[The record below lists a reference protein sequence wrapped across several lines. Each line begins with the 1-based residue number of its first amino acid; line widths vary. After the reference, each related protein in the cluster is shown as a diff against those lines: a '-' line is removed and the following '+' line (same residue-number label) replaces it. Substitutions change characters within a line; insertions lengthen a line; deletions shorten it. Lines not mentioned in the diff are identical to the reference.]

1 MLDAY
6 LTYFIQLNS
15 GLAVAA
21 GILGL
26 VRYRQ
31 LVPSLRWL
39 ALLACFDAAA
49 ELTGDTLREV
59 LGFRNT
65 MFLMPFTVA
74 GEIILQTLLYRQV
87 LRSAT
92 FNRIVPWLL
101 GLFCFYALLN
111 SSVVTVVTTNSV
123 SLEIV
128 SNLIQISLAGLYF
141 QKLLNELQIENLRR
155 DPFFWFSISLAVY
168 GLGNMLIYLFSNY
181 MLAHYSVNLQKI
193 IMWGVRNLFNVQF
206 YLAYILVLWARPVPA
221 NAGATQ
227 LD

>member
-1 MLDAY
+1 
-6 LTYFIQLNS
+6 
-15 GLAVAA
+15 
-21 GILGL
+21 LGL

-39 ALLACFDAAA
+39 ALLACFDATA
-49 ELTGDTLREV
+49 ELMGSTLIEV
-59 LGFRNT
+59 FGFRNT
-65 MFLMPFTVA
+65 MFLGPFTVA
-74 GEIILQTLLYRQV
+74 GEIVLQTLLYRQV

-92 FNRIVPWLL
+92 FNRVVPWLL

-111 SSVVTVVTTNSV
+111 SSVVTVVTTDSV

-128 SNLIQISLAGLYF
+128 SSLIQISLAGLYF

-155 DPFFWFSISLAVY
+155 DPFFWFSVSLAVY

-181 MLAHYSVNLQKI
+181 ILAHYSVDLQKI
-193 IMWGVRNLFNVQF
+193 IMWGVRNVFNIQL

-221 NAGATQ
+221 NAGPLRPA
-227 LD
+227 